1 MRRWTIQTHWPNLTS
16 AVGRLHTVRLDVIF
30 YCLLKRKK
38 TDETSGYY
46 LTWIAAFGI
55 QKQQQQTVKLNG
67 CFYSA
72 KAGINL
78 L

>member
-1 MRRWTIQTHWPNLTS
+1 MQTHWPNLTS
-16 AVGRLHTVRLDVIF
+16 AVGRLHTSLIKCDI
-30 YCLLKRKK
+30 LLSAEKEKK
-38 TDETSGYY
+38 NETSGYY

-55 QKQQQQTVKLNG
+55 QKQQQQTVKLNW